1 MMKQYLEAGKI
12 VNTHGTGGYV
22 KIESWCDSPDILA
35 SLDTMYIQD
44 AGGSFLPLHIVA
56 SSVHKH
62 MTLTK
67 FEDVDTMEK
76 ALQYKNTVVYARRED
91 LPCQEGSHFVAD
103 LIGLPVIDAYSGIIY
118 GNLTDVTDNGASGVY
133 EITKGDGTKAY
144 VPAVKEFVIEIDLQ
158 RGIFIRTIE
167 GMFD

>member
-1 MMKQYLEAGKI
+1 MKQYLEAGKI

-35 SLDTMYIQD
+35 SLDTVYIQG
-44 AGGSFLPLHIVA
+44 AGGSFLPLHITA

-76 ALQYKNTVVYARRED
+76 ALYYKNTIVYAYRED

-103 LIGLPVIDAYSGIIY
+103 LIGLPVIDTDSGTVY
-118 GNLTDVTDNGASGVY
+118 GNLTDVTDNGAGGVY

-144 VPAVKEFVIEIDLQ
+144 MPAVKEFVIEIDLL
-158 RGIFIRTIE
+158 RGVFIRPIE
-167 GMFD
+167 GMLD

>member
-1 MMKQYLEAGKI
+1 MMKEYLEAGKI

-35 SLDTMYIQD
+35 SLDTMYIQG
-44 AGGSFLPLHIVA
+44 AGGTFLPLHIVA

-67 FEDVDTMEK
+67 FEDVDTVEK
-76 ALQYKNTVVYARRED
+76 ALHYKNTVVYARRED
-91 LPCQEGSHFVAD
+91 LPRQEGSHFIAD
-103 LIGLPVIDAYSGIIY
+103 LIGLPVIDADSGTVY
-118 GNLTDVTDNGASGVY
+118 GNLTDVTDNGAGGVY

-144 VPAVKEFVIEIDLQ
+144 IPAVKEFVIQINLQ
-158 RGIFIRTIE
+158 RGVFIRTIE
-167 GMFD
+167 GMLD